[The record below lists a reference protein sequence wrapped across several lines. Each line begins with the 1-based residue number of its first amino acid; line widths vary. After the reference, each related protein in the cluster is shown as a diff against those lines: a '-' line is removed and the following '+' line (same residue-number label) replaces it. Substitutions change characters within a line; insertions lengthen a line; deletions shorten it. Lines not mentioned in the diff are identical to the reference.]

1 MANLAERL
9 RISAEEIASHWRAFD
24 VQPCPP
30 GAIPSDGMDTRD
42 LDDASLLASVARL
55 QEHITLAQS
64 LSATLVAEIQTRSA
78 RDLGHSGLAA
88 RNGFTSPEKLVQA
101 ITKST
106 KAEAIAL
113 VHAGRLLR
121 DADLEPVAIPVST
134 GEVDDAGCPIPLV
147 DSDGVPVVELVE
159 TNPTPWLVPVA
170 AAVTAGTLSVASASA
185 IKKGL
190 GDHTPATS
198 PSDLL
203 NAARMLVE
211 WSSRMDADQLFTRAR
226 QLRDEVDAAGV
237 ADRERALHDGRYLK
251 IWQRPDG
258 TVAGSFQYGPEDG
271 ALLIAAINA
280 AMSPRRG
287 GPRFVD
293 PDAKAQAQALL
304 DDPRTNEQLQA
315 DAFIAAMRLSID
327 ADPHRIYGHN
337 RPAVKVLV
345 IRDALVADDAGT
357 RTGFG
362 RIEGTHEAVSL
373 ETIDRHMCD
382 SGTIGVSFTGD
393 GQALNLGRETRL
405 FSKKQREV
413 MAARDG
419 GCIGSD
425 SCQTPPAM
433 CEAHHTDQWSHD
445 GRTDV
450 DDGVLLCRFHHMNFH
465 NNGYRIIRDH
475 GSFWLIPPP
484 TIDPAQ
490 TPIRLNSNNPDFA
503 RHASG

>member
-1 MANLAERL
+1 
-9 RISAEEIASHWRAFD
+9 
-24 VQPCPP
+24 
-30 GAIPSDGMDTRD
+30 MDLGS
-42 LDDASLLASVARL
+42 LDDAVLLDSVALLRDHLTVTQSLASALAGEVEARSGR
-55 QEHITLAQS
+55 E
-64 LSATLVAEIQTRSA
+64 
-78 RDLGHSGLAA
+78 LGHSGLAA
-88 RNGFTSPEKLVQA
+88 RTGFRSPEQLIQSV
-101 ITKST
+101 TKST

-113 VHAGRLLR
+113 VKAGRLVR
-121 DADLEPVAIPVST
+121 DASLQPVEMPLVT
-134 GEVDDAGCPIPLV
+134 GEVDDAGCP
-147 DSDGVPVVELVE
+147 VPVLDQDGHAVTELVE
-159 TNPTPWLVPVA
+159 LNPTPWLVPVA
-170 AAVTAGTLSVASASA
+170 RAVESGTLSAAAATA
-185 IKKGL
+185 IRNGL
-190 GDHTPATS
+190 GGLVDGVS
-198 PSDLL
+198 VQDLL
-203 NAARMLVE
+203 AATEKLVE
-211 WSSRMDADQLFTRAR
+211 YAERMDADQLFKRAR

-271 ALLIAAINA
+271 ALLIAAVNA
-280 AMSPRRG
+280 ALSPRRG

-293 PDAKAQAQALL
+293 PDAKAQAQTLL
-304 DDPRTNEQLQA
+304 NDPRTNEQLQA

-327 ADPHRIYGHN
+327 ADPNRIYGHN

-345 IRDALVADDAGT
+345 IKDALVADETGT

-484 TIDPAQ
+484 TIDPDQ
-490 TPIRLNSNNPDFA
+490 TPIRLNSNNPHFA
-503 RHASG
+503 HHATG

>member
-9 RISAEEIASHWRAFD
+9 RISAEEIASHWRGID
-24 VQPCPP
+24 VHLSAQD
-30 GAIPSDGMDTRD
+30 AAAADARDTRS
-42 LDDASLLASVARL
+42 LDDASLLGSVARL

-64 LSATLVAEIQTRSA
+64 LSAVLVAEIQTRST

-113 VHAGRLLR
+113 VHAGRLMR
-121 DADLEPVAIPVST
+121 DADLEPVAMPVST
-134 GEVDDAGCPIPLV
+134 GELDDAGCPIPLV
-147 DSDGVPVVELVE
+147 DSDGEPVVELVE

-170 AAVTAGTLSVASASA
+170 QAVTAGTLSVAAASA
-185 IKKGL
+185 IRKGL
-190 GDHTPATS
+190 GDHTPGTS
-198 PSDLL
+198 PEELL

-211 WSSRMDADQLFTRAR
+211 WSSRMDADQLFKRAR

-251 IWQRPDG
+251 IWERPDG
-258 TVAGSFQYGPEDG
+258 SVAGSFQYGPEDG
-271 ALLIAAINA
+271 ALLIAAVNA

-304 DDPRTNEQLQA
+304 EDPRTNEQLQA
-315 DAFIAAMRLSID
+315 DAFIAAMRLSIE
-327 ADPHRIYGHN
+327 ADPNRIYGHN

-345 IRDALVADDAGT
+345 IRDALTADETGA

-373 ETIDRHMCD
+373 ETIDRHICD

-393 GQALNLGRETRL
+393 GQALDLGRETRL
-405 FSKKQREV
+405 FTKKQREV

-425 SCQTPPAM
+425 SCQVPPAM
-433 CEAHHTDQWSHD
+433 CEAHHTNPWSHD

-465 NNGYRIIRDH
+465 NNGYQIIRNH

-484 TIDPAQ
+484 TIDPTQ
-490 TPIRLNSNNPDFA
+490 TPIRLNSNNPAFA
-503 RHASG
+503 HHATG